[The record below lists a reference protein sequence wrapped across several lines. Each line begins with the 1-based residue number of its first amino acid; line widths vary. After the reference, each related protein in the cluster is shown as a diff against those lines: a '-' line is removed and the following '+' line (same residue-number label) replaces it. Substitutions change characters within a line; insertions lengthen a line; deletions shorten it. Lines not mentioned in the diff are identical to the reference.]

1 MEMQYYIGHMNALD
15 LNFPLAFA
23 TMNQQQ
29 THLSECRD
37 GQGRSWLLQKTEAD
51 ISRLSVIAPYL
62 LSSIYTKKCYRAS
75 RLQNHLEDPK
85 VICHF
90 AQLPQHGDHAPS

>member
-1 MEMQYYIGHMNALD
+1 MEIRFFIGYVNAWD
-15 LNFPLAFA
+15 FNFPLAFA

-29 THLSECRD
+29 THPSECRD

-51 ISRLSVIAPYL
+51 IGRLSGIAPY
-62 LSSIYTKKCYRAS
+62 LSSIYTNKYYLAYC
-75 RLQNHLEDPK
+75 LQNYLEDLK
-85 VICHF
+85 VSCYL